1 MAEVRH
7 SYLAAHFSPAEVMSS
22 DDRDLILWLIQGW
35 LALKIILEIVP
46 KAEPGN
52 PTLRRLVKTALSDEN
67 NAASDEAVECT
78 SERRNS
84 NPKTEE
90 EAS

>member
-1 MAEVRH
+1 M
-7 SYLAAHFSPAEVMSS
+7 
-22 DDRDLILWLIQGW
+22 
-35 LALKIILEIVP
+35 KIILEIVP